1 MSVQRADRKGGR
13 APVIENRRARHDYLI
28 EETIEAGIVLV
39 GSEIKSVR
47 AGRVNLTES
56 FVRIENGQAWWLNA
70 HISPWP
76 QAGTHFNHEPLRPRK
91 LLLHD
96 NEIMYLRGK
105 VEQKGFTLV
114 PLKLYFVHGL
124 AKLEIALAK
133 GKKLYDKR
141 DSLAERD
148 ADREIERAMKSR
160 GRDGG
165 GGGDDY

>member
-1 MSVQRADRKGGR
+1 M
-13 APVIENRRARHDYLI
+13 PTIENRRARHDYTV
-28 EETIEAGIVLV
+28 EETIETGIVLQ

-56 FVRIENGQAWWLNA
+56 FVRIEKGEAWWHNA

-76 QAGTHFNHEPLRPRK
+76 QAGPYFNHEPIRPRK

-105 VEQKGFTLV
+105 VEQKGLTLV
-114 PLKLYFVHGL
+114 PLKLYFSRGR
-124 AKLEIALAK
+124 AKLELALAR

-141 DSLAERD
+141 DAIAERD
-148 ADREIERAMKSR
+148 AQRDAQREIAHAMR
-160 GRDGG
+160 GK
-165 GGGDDY
+165 GDY

>member
-1 MSVQRADRKGGR
+1 MSRTGGR
-13 APVIENRRARHDYLI
+13 TPNIENRRARHDYAV

-56 FVRIENGQAWWLNA
+56 YARIEGGEAWWYNA
-70 HISPWP
+70 NISTWP
-76 QAGTHFNHEPLRPRK
+76 QAGTHYNHEPLRRRK

-105 VEQKGFTLV
+105 VEQKGLTLV
-114 PLKLYFVHGL
+114 PLKLYFVRGR
-124 AKLEIALAK
+124 AKLELALAK

-141 DSLAERD
+141 DSMAEKDAERD
-148 ADREIERAMKSR
+148 IERAFRDRNR
-160 GRDGG
+160 GGH
-165 GGGDDY
+165 DDY